1 LKVFRSYFR
10 RSKNFFY
17 GLNEKMKDIIIA
29 IDGLSGCGKSTLA
42 KQLAE
47 ELNYLYIDTGAM
59 YRAITRYFL
68 DHKVDISKSTPAD
81 LEEIIKEIHVGF
93 ERNENNGENEVTLN
107 GERVEDRI
115 RGIEVAKKVSEVA
128 AIGAVR
134 KLAVEEQKKLAKAG
148 GVVMDGRDIGTVVFP
163 DAELKIYLTASTVV
177 RTDRRYKELS
187 AKNPQIS
194 RSEIQQNLEERDYKD
209 MHREISPLRQAA
221 DAIVIDNSDL
231 SRAEQLEKVL
241 ALAKEMI
248 A

>member
-1 LKVFRSYFR
+1 
-10 RSKNFFY
+10 
-17 GLNEKMKDIIIA
+17 MKDIIIA

-163 DAELKIYLTASTVV
+163 DAELKIY
-177 RTDRRYKELS
+177 
-187 AKNPQIS
+187 
-194 RSEIQQNLEERDYKD
+194 
-209 MHREISPLRQAA
+209 
-221 DAIVIDNSDL
+221 
-231 SRAEQLEKVL
+231 
-241 ALAKEMI
+241 
-248 A
+248 